1 MPDSRLKGH
10 QDDLNSVFL
19 NLGRK
24 GDAELRDP
32 TAALL
37 ALNLRKVR
45 EGGGEGRRER
55 TVKRVG
61 AA

>member
-1 MPDSRLKGH
+1 M
-10 QDDLNSVFL
+10 

-45 EGGGEGRRER
+45 VGGGEGRRER

>member
-1 MPDSRLKGH
+1 M
-10 QDDLNSVFL
+10 

-45 EGGGEGRRER
+45 GRERERERER